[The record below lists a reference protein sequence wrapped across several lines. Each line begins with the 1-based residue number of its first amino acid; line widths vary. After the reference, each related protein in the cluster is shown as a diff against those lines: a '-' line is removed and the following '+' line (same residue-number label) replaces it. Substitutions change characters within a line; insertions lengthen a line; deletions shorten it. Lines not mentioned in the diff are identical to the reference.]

1 MTNPAPVF
9 VGIDVA
15 KDSLDVVATSDSEI
29 RRFPNNPEGW
39 SELARRLLELDPER
53 VLLEA
58 TGGFERQVAMALAT
72 ARLPVSVVN
81 ARQVRQ
87 FARATG
93 RLAKTDA
100 IDARVLAQFAE
111 AVPSSQRLPPDEA
124 THQLQALVLR
134 RVQLI
139 EMLKAEKNRLR
150 LAASC
155 VRHSLE
161 ESIRTLQ
168 TWIAEVEQAILEHI
182 GSNPLWQEK
191 GQRLRSAPGVGPVL
205 TATLL
210 AGLPELG
217 RLNRW
222 QVAALVGV
230 APLNQDSGQFRGKR
244 RVWGGR
250 SQVRTALYMSTLAA
264 TRHNPVI
271 RAFYQRLLQAGKP
284 PKVALT
290 ACMRKHLTTLNA
302 LLRDASTWQYRPA
315 SLASQDSC

>member
-1 MTNPAPVF
+1 VTNPAPVF